1 MTNAGQEQHLALLLK
16 SFNRSMY
23 LSYVTGT
30 ERIIKGLE
38 NANCSGVERVRTP
51 DGAGN
56 IAFRVRFDYP
66 VYVTLSH
73 PICRFRSHRN
83 YPVREGLF
91 IANLGLVPVF
101 FSSLNEMTV
110 LKLWGD
116 RAGEFFN
123 PQNSPLADTKIRC
136 WELGEAS
143 LPADFSSMNFIR
155 QNGSEPGEAGKTLTE
170 IYEKYFR
177 LGYWSFPMKGF
188 SPSTHFLHGRTQ
200 ISSQVKIAKSIYV
213 VDDIDSK
220 PQRFEMEGK
229 NSRGVQGSPWW
240 TSRKRWKLLFRLLSS
255 IYGR

>member
-16 SFNRSMY
+16 SFSKNMY
-23 LSYVTGT
+23 LSYVSGI
-30 ERIIKGLE
+30 ERIIKSLE
-38 NANCSGVERVRTP
+38 NANCLGVEKVRTP

-110 LKLWGD
+110 LKLWGH
-116 RAGEFFN
+116 RAEDFFN
-123 PQNSPLADTKIRC
+123 PQNNPLADTEIRC
-136 WELGEAS
+136 WELSEAS
-143 LPADFSSMNFIR
+143 PSADFSSMNFIR
-155 QNGSEPGEAGKTLTE
+155 QNGSEPREAGKTLTK
-170 IYEKYFR
+170 IYEKYFK

-188 SPSTHFLHGRTQ
+188 SSSTHFLHGRTH

-213 VDDIDSK
+213 VDDIDNR
-220 PQRFEMEGK
+220 PQRFKMEEK
-229 NSRGVQGSPWW
+229 PSRHSGLV
-240 TSRKRWKLLFRLLSS
+240 LVD
-255 IYGR
+255 